1 MTKIIEISMNGNE
14 FRFDIEKMS
23 LEFETSIHNG
33 VIRLPAKMSQ
43 ILENRRVYIL
53 LIVKENELSGGEKED
68 EDSYESKTDSTQ

>member
-1 MTKIIEISMNGNE
+1 MTKIIEVSMSGNE
-14 FRFDIEKMS
+14 FRFDIEKMN

-33 VIRLPAKMSQ
+33 VIRLPTKMSQ

-53 LIVKENELSGGEKED
+53 LIVKEDELSGGEEN